1 MFTLI
6 TVSLSLF
13 FLALTGW
20 TITTYFVREDSQK
33 GIKDE
38 LKNMLNIFKIFF
50 ISIKNLILIL
60 AQQSFSSHSS
70 KINPTKANEL
80 NENPL
85 LSLVETSKELESP
98 SLKVSVQEEDDDT
111 ELSSFSPEV
120 IEVIKEEE
128 EKVA

>member
-80 NENPL
+80 NENSL
-85 LSLVETSKELESP
+85 LSLVETSKEIESTSLE
-98 SLKVSVQEEDDDT
+98 LSVKEDDDT
-111 ELSSFSPEV
+111 ALSSFSPEV

>member
-13 FLALTGW
+13 FLTLTGW
-20 TITTYFVREDSQK
+20 TITTYFVGEDSQK

-38 LKNMLNIFKIFF
+38 LKNMFNIFKMFF

-60 AQQSFSSHSS
+60 AKQSFSSDSS
-70 KINPTKANEL
+70 KINPPKANEL

-85 LSLVETSKELESP
+85 SSLVEIGKELESP
-98 SLKVSVQEEDDDT
+98 SLKVSIQEDDDT
-111 ELSSFSPEV
+111 ALSSFSPEV

>member
-6 TVSLSLF
+6 TASLSLC

-20 TITTYFVREDSQK
+20 TITTYFVKEDSQK

-38 LKNMLNIFKIFF
+38 LKNLLTIFKMFF
-50 ISIKNLILIL
+50 ISLKNLILIL
-60 AQQSFSSHSS
+60 EKQSFSSDPS
-70 KINPTKANEL
+70 KINPTKSNEL

-85 LSLVETSKELESP
+85 IIVETNKAIESP
-98 SLKVSVQEEDDDT
+98 SLKVSVEEDDDA

>member
-38 LKNMLNIFKIFF
+38 LKNMLNIFKMFF

-60 AQQSFSSHSS
+60 AKQSFSSDSS

-85 LSLVETSKELESP
+85 LSLVETNKELESP
-98 SLKVSVQEEDDDT
+98 SLKVSVQEDNDT
-111 ELSSFSPEV
+111 ALSSFSPEV

>member
-33 GIKDE
+33 GLKDE
-38 LKNMLNIFKIFF
+38 LQNMMKIFKMFF

-85 LSLVETSKELESP
+85 LSLVETSKEFESP
-98 SLKVSVQEEDDDT
+98 SLKVSVQEDDDT
-111 ELSSFSPEV
+111 ALSSFSPEV

>member
-70 KINPTKANEL
+70 KINSTEANEL

-98 SLKVSVQEEDDDT
+98 SLKVSVKEDDDT
-111 ELSSFSPEV
+111 ALSSFSPEV

>member
-38 LKNMLNIFKIFF
+38 LKNMLNILKIFF

-98 SLKVSVQEEDDDT
+98 SLKVSFQEDDDT
-111 ELSSFSPEV
+111 ALSSFSPEV

>member
-1 MFTLI
+1 MSTLI
-6 TVSLSLF
+6 TVSFSLC

-20 TITTYFVREDSQK
+20 TITTYFVKEDSQK
-33 GIKDE
+33 DIKDE
-38 LKNMLNIFKIFF
+38 LKNLFNNFKMFF

-60 AQQSFSSHSS
+60 AKQSFSSDSS
-70 KINPTKANEL
+70 EINPTKSNKL

-85 LSLVETSKELESP
+85 SLVEAGKEVESP
-98 SLKVSVQEEDDDT
+98 SLKVSVEEDDDT
-111 ELSSFSPEV
+111 ALSSFSAEV

>member
-38 LKNMLNIFKIFF
+38 LKNLLNIFKMFF
-50 ISIKNLILIL
+50 ISLKNLILIL
-60 AQQSFSSHSS
+60 AKQSFSSDPSE
-70 KINPTKANEL
+70 INPTKSNKL

-85 LSLVETSKELESP
+85 SLVEVSKEVESP
-98 SLKVSVQEEDDDT
+98 SLKASLEEDDDT
-111 ELSSFSPEV
+111 ALSSFSPEV

>member
-1 MFTLI
+1 MSTLI
-6 TVSLSLF
+6 TVSFSLC

-20 TITTYFVREDSQK
+20 TITTYFVKEDSQK
-33 GIKDE
+33 DIKDE
-38 LKNMLNIFKIFF
+38 LKNLFNNFKMFF

-60 AQQSFSSHSS
+60 AKQSFSSDSS
-70 KINPTKANEL
+70 EINPTKSNKS

-85 LSLVETSKELESP
+85 SLVEAGKEVESP
-98 SLKVSVQEEDDDT
+98 SLKVSVEEDDDT
-111 ELSSFSPEV
+111 ALSSFSPEV

>member
-60 AQQSFSSHSS
+60 TKQSFSSDSS

-85 LSLVETSKELESP
+85 LSLVETNKELESP
-98 SLKVSVQEEDDDT
+98 SLKVSVQEDDDT
-111 ELSSFSPEV
+111 ALSSFSPEV

>member
-1 MFTLI
+1 MSTLI
-6 TVSLSLF
+6 TVSFSLS

-20 TITTYFVREDSQK
+20 TITTYFVKEDSQK
-33 GIKDE
+33 DIKDE
-38 LKNMLNIFKIFF
+38 LKNLFNNFKMFF

-60 AQQSFSSHSS
+60 AKQSFSSDSS
-70 KINPTKANEL
+70 EINPTKSNKL

-85 LSLVETSKELESP
+85 SLVEAGKEVESP
-98 SLKVSVQEEDDDT
+98 SLKVSVEEDDDT
-111 ELSSFSPEV
+111 ALSSFSAEV

>member
-33 GIKDE
+33 DIKDE
-38 LKNMLNIFKIFF
+38 LKNLFNNLKMFF
-50 ISIKNLILIL
+50 ISLKNLILIL
-60 AQQSFSSHSS
+60 AKQSFSSDSS
-70 KINPTKANEL
+70 EINSTNSNKL

-85 LSLVETSKELESP
+85 SLVESGKEVESP
-98 SLKVSVQEEDDDT
+98 SFKVSVEEDDDT
-111 ELSSFSPEV
+111 ALSSFSPEV